1 MDLIKKVVVVLF
13 FLLLNFTMTSQNNPN
28 FKRIKPTL
36 NNAGVSVSKTIQG
49 PFNTIWMACNSG
61 ILVYDGYDYKLIDN
75 KVVFP
80 KQEANQRILKLEL
93 GSNGN
98 IWVLSQHGVLSKYRD
113 KTGAFEI
120 VKTKSEKTVVTAMA
134 VQDSTVW
141 YATNSGSVFKYVNSS
156 LDSIT
161 TVSRDYLKKP
171 IQSLVVNKNE
181 ELFLSTLDGRLFNY
195 NIKTDG
201 LEEINGVFTDF
212 PGNLILELDTNNKLW
227 IGTEIY
233 GLLVYD
239 IIKRTYIQETFFT
252 GNTLNVKNE
261 LFSALKLDSKG
272 NIWGGTDGGGLYK
285 INSKTGDIELFTRN
299 VSNDFSLSSNT
310 VLNVSEDYHNNIWV
324 TTNYGEV
331 NVLPSP
337 TPSIKYHSGAANG
350 VPQRILSILKSSTE
364 VLWIG
369 TDGAGITKVV
379 MKGDKIISEKQYF
392 NNVFRDKGFYIQSI
406 VEDNK
411 KNIWVG
417 TYKNGLWYYNS
428 EKETFKKLTLSNS
441 KKHHATDV
449 RTIFNDSQGRIW
461 VGSNISLNVYTANLE
476 LLASFETGLNGLEG
490 NIVDSIY
497 EDEDQHLWF
506 GVTYGGIFEF
516 EEKPNNISNSVFIN
530 HTPNDAGVRKDKYT
544 PKSMTSGGDHVI
556 WAINRESRLL
566 KYNTATKTFTSF
578 ENSNVFSNKNFSS
591 VVSENE
597 HSIWLGSLHGV
608 GHFKLKDSLLVTYY
622 NSDGFE
628 DNSYL
633 GRSVFKDKQGN
644 IYFGGVHGVNYFQP
658 KMLKKKANEATLYIN
673 DIEVL
678 NRPVDSIINSNG
690 FSDIYNL
697 KTLNLDYEQA
707 SFSFRFSALDNVLN
721 QNYHY
726 AYKLTGFDDHWIESH
741 PERVAT
747 YTNIPP
753 GKYIFEVKAGTV
765 KGLWDVNP
773 IQLELTIAQPFWRT
787 IWAYVVYGILV
798 LLFIYSMRR
807 WYVFRKNMLMEK
819 VSFRKEHELYDLKM
833 DFFTKMSHEIQTPIT
848 LILGPIDDMM
858 QRAEKNGN
866 LLLKQR
872 LKIISNNTNRLS
884 KIARD
889 LTLVR
894 DKELKQLRLSVTKNN
909 LHNDVEGIA
918 LSFKE
923 LARKKQIDFVINCP
937 KNLTDAWYDKD
948 KIEHVIYN
956 LLSNAFKFTPRDG
969 NIQFSVV
976 PINDKKAIKI
986 FITDSGP
993 GIPMDELKIIFNLF
1007 YQSPIGKRHKGSGI
1021 GLALTKE
1028 LIDLHDGSVDVKSS
1042 PEEGTSFIVQ
1052 LPISEDDYLDEDKI
1066 VSSDGDVEELPII
1079 QDPIKPSTENVL
1091 EADTQKKT
1099 ILIVEDNLDLQEFLK
1114 DLLFNDYN
1122 ILLAENGEEGYHYAK
1137 SNFPDLILS
1146 DIMMPILDGVAMC
1159 NMLQKDYLTKHIP
1172 VILLT
1177 AKNSTNSKI
1186 FALKSGAIEFINKPF
1201 NTNEL
1206 LLKVKNIIASR
1217 EHIISQYRAEAISKP
1232 EVTIQKSKDEVF
1244 LENLM
1249 TIVNTKLPDA
1259 NFKMEELAD
1268 SLNMSYSSFYRKCQA
1283 LTGHSIIDFVR
1294 LIRLKKGAVIL
1305 AKFGYTISEVAF
1317 MVGFNDPKY
1326 FSKCF
1331 KKQFGK
1337 TPKMFASDAKKEG
1350 VENYLKR
1357 YSLTDI

>member
-379 MKGDKIISEKQYF
+379 MKDDKIISEKQYF

-461 VGSNISLNVYTANLE
+461 VGSNISLNVYTANLD

-516 EEKPNNISNSVFIN
+516 EEKPNNIPNSVFIN
-530 HTPNDAGVRKDKYT
+530 HTPKDAGVRKDKYT

-608 GHFKLKDSLLVTYY
+608 GHFKLKD
-622 NSDGFE
+622 
-628 DNSYL
+628 
-633 GRSVFKDKQGN
+633 
-644 IYFGGVHGVNYFQP
+644 
-658 KMLKKKANEATLYIN
+658 
-673 DIEVL
+673 
-678 NRPVDSIINSNG
+678 
-690 FSDIYNL
+690 
-697 KTLNLDYEQA
+697 
-707 SFSFRFSALDNVLN
+707 
-721 QNYHY
+721 
-726 AYKLTGFDDHWIESH
+726 
-741 PERVAT
+741 
-747 YTNIPP
+747 
-753 GKYIFEVKAGTV
+753 
-765 KGLWDVNP
+765 
-773 IQLELTIAQPFWRT
+773 
-787 IWAYVVYGILV
+787 
-798 LLFIYSMRR
+798 
-807 WYVFRKNMLMEK
+807 
-819 VSFRKEHELYDLKM
+819 
-833 DFFTKMSHEIQTPIT
+833 
-848 LILGPIDDMM
+848 
-858 QRAEKNGN
+858 
-866 LLLKQR
+866 
-872 LKIISNNTNRLS
+872 
-884 KIARD
+884 
-889 LTLVR
+889 
-894 DKELKQLRLSVTKNN
+894 
-909 LHNDVEGIA
+909 
-918 LSFKE
+918 
-923 LARKKQIDFVINCP
+923 
-937 KNLTDAWYDKD
+937 
-948 KIEHVIYN
+948 
-956 LLSNAFKFTPRDG
+956 
-969 NIQFSVV
+969 
-976 PINDKKAIKI
+976 
-986 FITDSGP
+986 
-993 GIPMDELKIIFNLF
+993 
-1007 YQSPIGKRHKGSGI
+1007 
-1021 GLALTKE
+1021 
-1028 LIDLHDGSVDVKSS
+1028 
-1042 PEEGTSFIVQ
+1042 
-1052 LPISEDDYLDEDKI
+1052 
-1066 VSSDGDVEELPII
+1066 
-1079 QDPIKPSTENVL
+1079 
-1091 EADTQKKT
+1091 
-1099 ILIVEDNLDLQEFLK
+1099 
-1114 DLLFNDYN
+1114 
-1122 ILLAENGEEGYHYAK
+1122 
-1137 SNFPDLILS
+1137 
-1146 DIMMPILDGVAMC
+1146 
-1159 NMLQKDYLTKHIP
+1159 
-1172 VILLT
+1172 
-1177 AKNSTNSKI
+1177 
-1186 FALKSGAIEFINKPF
+1186 
-1201 NTNEL
+1201 
-1206 LLKVKNIIASR
+1206 
-1217 EHIISQYRAEAISKP
+1217 
-1232 EVTIQKSKDEVF
+1232 
-1244 LENLM
+1244 
-1249 TIVNTKLPDA
+1249 
-1259 NFKMEELAD
+1259 
-1268 SLNMSYSSFYRKCQA
+1268 
-1283 LTGHSIIDFVR
+1283 
-1294 LIRLKKGAVIL
+1294 
-1305 AKFGYTISEVAF
+1305 
-1317 MVGFNDPKY
+1317 
-1326 FSKCF
+1326 
-1331 KKQFGK
+1331 
-1337 TPKMFASDAKKEG
+1337 
-1350 VENYLKR
+1350 
-1357 YSLTDI
+1357 

>member
-1 MDLIKKVVVVLF
+1 MGLIKKVVIVLF
-13 FLLLNFTMTSQNNPN
+13 FLLLNLTVTSQNNPN

-49 PFNTIWMACNSG
+49 PFNTIWMASNYG
-61 ILVYDGYDYKLIDN
+61 ILVYDGYDYKLIEN

-80 KQEANQRILKLEL
+80 KQEVSHRILNIEL
-93 GSNGN
+93 SSDGN
-98 IWVLSQHGVLSKYRD
+98 IWALSQHGLLSKYTH
-113 KTGAFEI
+113 KTGGFE
-120 VKTKSEKTVVTAMA
+120 VLKAKSEKTEITAMT
-134 VQDSTVW
+134 VLDSSVW
-141 YATNSGSVFKYVNSS
+141 YATKSGSVFKYANSR
-156 LDSIT
+156 LDSVT
-161 TVSRDYLKKP
+161 TLSKDYLKKP

-181 ELFLSTLDGRLFNY
+181 ELFLGTLDGKLYNY
-195 NIKTDG
+195 HINSGG
-201 LEEINGVFTDF
+201 LEEIKGVFTDF

-239 IIKRTYIQETFFT
+239 LIKRKYIQESFFT

-261 LFSALKLDSKG
+261 LFSALKLDSNG

-285 INSKTGDIELFTRN
+285 INTDTGAIKLFTRN

-310 VLNVSEDYHNNIWV
+310 VLNVSEDHHKNIWV
-324 TTNYGEV
+324 TTNYGEI

-337 TPSIKYHSGAANG
+337 TPSIKYHSGSSNG
-350 VPQRILSILKSSTE
+350 VPQRILSILKSSTD

-379 MKGDKIISEKQYF
+379 MKDDKILSEKQYF
-392 NNVFRDKGFYIQSI
+392 NNVFRDKGFYVQSI

-417 TYKNGLWYYNS
+417 TYKNGLWHYNS
-428 EKETFKKLTLSNS
+428 QKETFKKLTLTNS

-449 RTIFNDSQGRIW
+449 RTIFNDSEGRIW
-461 VGSNISLNVYTANLE
+461 VGSNISLNLYNSNLK
-476 LLASFETGLNGLEG
+476 LLASFEYGFNGLEG

-497 EDEDQHLWF
+497 EDENKRLWF
-506 GVTYGGIFEF
+506 GVTYGGFFEF
-516 EEKPNNISNSVFIN
+516 EEKTDNITNSVFVN
-530 HTPNDAGVRKDKYT
+530 HIPNNAGVRKDKYT
-544 PKSMTSGGDHVI
+544 PKSMTSGGPNII
-556 WAINRESRLL
+556 WLVNRESKLL
-566 KYNTATKTFTSF
+566 KYNTDTKVFNSF
-578 ENSNVFSNKNFSS
+578 ENSNVFSNQSFTS
-591 VVSENE
+591 VVSEDENN
-597 HSIWLGSLHGV
+597 IWLSSLRGV
-608 GHFKLKDSLLVTYY
+608 GHLKLQDSSLVTFY

-628 DNSYL
+628 DNNYL

-644 IYFGGVHGVNYFQP
+644 IYFGGIHGVNYFQP
-658 KMLKKKANEATLYIN
+658 KELKKKVNKAKLYIN

-678 NRPVDSIINSNG
+678 NRPVDSIISSNG

-726 AYKLTGFDDHWIESH
+726 AYKLNGFDDHWIESH

-753 GKYIFEVKAGTV
+753 GKYVFEVKAGTV
-765 KGLWDVNP
+765 KGLWDVAP
-773 IQLELTIAQPFWRT
+773 IQLEVTIAQPFWRT
-787 IWAYVVYGILV
+787 IWAYILYVLLV
-798 LLFIYSMRR
+798 LLLIYSVRR
-807 WYVFRKNMLMEK
+807 WYVFRNKMLMEK
-819 VSFRKEHELYDLKM
+819 VSFKKEHELYDLKM

-993 GIPMDELKIIFNLF
+993 GIPIEELKIIFNLF
-1007 YQSPIGKRHKGSGI
+1007 YQSPAGKRHKGSGI

-1028 LIDLHDGSVDVKSS
+1028 LIDLHKGNVDVKSS

-1066 VSSDGDVEELPII
+1066 VSSDGDVEELTVIP
-1079 QDPIKPSTENVL
+1079 DAKKPQAVNLS
-1091 EADTQKKT
+1091 EADAQKKT

-1294 LIRLKKGAVIL
+1294 LMRLKKGAVIL